1 MINKYPLAVLL
12 VSLAGLSL
20 SAWIGA
26 TGFASLREQV
36 ARHKDEFNVIQGA
49 TLTLLALIIGFTFSM
64 ALGRYD
70 QRKNY
75 EEEEANAIGTE
86 FLRAELLPAAE
97 AAKVKSLLRQYLD
110 QRVLYYTT
118 RDNEKLAKVVDATTK
133 LQNEMW
139 ATVKAPAL
147 ANPNALTGIA
157 VAGMNDVINSQ
168 GYTQAAWANRIPVA
182 AWTLLGIIAVATTML
197 VGIGMR
203 REAGFSRL
211 LIILPAVIAIAF
223 FFIADIDSPRRGV
236 IRVTPQ
242 NLQSLAESLRAT

>member
-1 MINKYPLAVLL
+1 MIQKYPLAVLL
-12 VSLAGLSL
+12 VSLVGLSL

-26 TGFASLREQV
+26 TGFAGLREQV
-36 ARHKDEFNVIQGA
+36 TRYKDEFNVIQGA

-64 ALGRYD
+64 ALARYD

-86 FLRAELLPAAE
+86 YLRAELLPATE
-97 AAKVKSLLRQYLD
+97 AAQVKSLLRQYLD

-118 RDNEKLAKVVDATTK
+118 RDNEKLARIIDATTK

-168 GYTQAAWANRIPVA
+168 GYTQAAWSNRIPAA
-182 AWTLLGIIAVATTML
+182 AWSLLGIIAIATTML

-203 REAGFSRL
+203 QAAGFSRL
-211 LIILPAVIAIAF
+211 LVILPAVIAIAF
-223 FFIADIDSPRRGV
+223 FFIADIDSPRRGI
-236 IRVTPQ
+236 IRVAPQ

>member
-1 MINKYPLAVLL
+1 MINKYPLAVLF
-12 VSLAGLSL
+12 VSLTALSL

-26 TGFASLREQV
+26 TGFARLREQIE
-36 ARHKDEFNVIQGA
+36 RHKDEFNVIQGA

-70 QRKNY
+70 QRKNL

-86 FLRAELLPAAE
+86 YLRAELLPAAE
-97 AAKVKSLLRQYLD
+97 EAKVKSLLRQYLD

-118 RDNEKLAKVVDATTK
+118 RDNETLARIIDTTTK

-168 GYTQAAWANRIPVA
+168 GYTQAAWSNRIPVA
-182 AWTLLGIIAVATTML
+182 AWALLGIIAVGTTML

-211 LIILPAVIAIAF
+211 LIIVPAVIAIAF
-223 FFIADIDSPRRGV
+223 FFIADIDSPRRGTIQV
-236 IRVTPQ
+236 SPW
-242 NLQSLAESLRAT
+242 NLLSLAESLRAI

>member
-12 VSLAGLSL
+12 VSLVGLSL

-26 TGFASLREQV
+26 TGFAGLREQA
-36 ARHKDEFNVIQGA
+36 ARYKEEFNVIQGA

-70 QRKNY
+70 QRKNC

-86 FLRAELLPAAE
+86 YLRAELLPAAE
-97 AAKVKSLLRQYLD
+97 EAKVKSLLQQYLD
-110 QRVLYYTT
+110 QRLLYYTT
-118 RDNEKLAKVVDATTK
+118 RDNEKLATIIDVTTK

-139 ATVKAPAL
+139 ATVKTPAL

-168 GYTQAAWANRIPVA
+168 GYTQAAWSNRIPAA
-182 AWTLLGIIAVATTML
+182 AWSLLGVIAIGTTML

-203 REAGFSRL
+203 QAARFSRL

-223 FFIADIDSPRRGV
+223 FFMADIDSPRRGI
-236 IRVTPQ
+236 IRVVPQ
-242 NLQSLAESLRAT
+242 NLQSLAESLRVT